1 MISILILKR
10 KTKTKVKEENLPIR
24 SGSFDTCPIIESDSV
39 IKKRLS
45 DIDCFAL
52 RYAAMKL
59 VKENYEFEE
68 FNLDVFDSENAFQDE
83 ELYLGSF
90 EGIFITPEIKVRT
103 LFLTTDN
110 RICAQV
116 EIETEYEEPRYETV
130 LID

>member
-1 MISILILKR
+1 M
-10 KTKTKVKEENLPIR
+10 KVKEENLPIS
-24 SGSFDTCPIIESDSV
+24 SGMFDTCPIVESDSV

-59 VKENYEFEE
+59 VKDNWIFYVFEE
-68 FNLDVFDSENAFQDE
+68 SCFDFEKFDSENAFQDE
-83 ELYLGSF
+83 ELYLGNF
-90 EGIFITPEIKVRT
+90 EGIFITPEIKVHT

-110 RICAQV
+110 RICAKV
-116 EIETEYEEPRYETV
+116 EIETDDEEEPRYETV

>member
-1 MISILILKR
+1 MKL
-10 KTKTKVKEENLPIR
+10 KEENLPICWR
-24 SGSFDTCPIIESDSV
+24 MFDTCPIVESDSV

-59 VKENYEFEE
+59 LKQNYEFED
-68 FNLDVFDSENAFQDE
+68 FNLDEFDSENAFQDE

-90 EGIFITPEIKVRT
+90 EGVFITEEIKVRT

-116 EIETEYEEPRYETV
+116 EIETDEEELRYETV

>member
-1 MISILILKR
+1 M
-10 KTKTKVKEENLPIR
+10 KVKEENLPIR
-24 SGSFDTCPIIESDSV
+24 FGLVDTCPIVESDSV

-52 RYAAMKL
+52 RYVAMKL
-59 VKENYEFEE
+59 AKENFEFEE
-68 FNLDVFDSENAFQDE
+68 FNLDKFDSENAFQDE

-90 EGIFITPEIKVRT
+90 EEIFITPEINIRS

-116 EIETEYEEPRYETV
+116 EIGTEDEDLRDETV

>member
-1 MISILILKR
+1 M
-10 KTKTKVKEENLPIR
+10 KVKEENLPIR
-24 SGSFDTCPIIESDSV
+24 SGMFDACPIVESDSV

-52 RYAAMKL
+52 RYAAIELWRDNDCFGDEKSSM
-59 VKENYEFEE
+59 VG
-68 FNLDVFDSENAFQDE
+68 FDDSNAFQDE

-90 EGIFITPEIKVRT
+90 EGVFITPEIKVRT

-110 RICAQV
+110 RICAEV
-116 EIETEYEEPRYETV
+116 EIGTDDEEEPRYETV

>member
-1 MISILILKR
+1 MF
-10 KTKTKVKEENLPIR
+10 N
-24 SGSFDTCPIIESDSV
+24 TCPIVESDSV

-68 FNLDVFDSENAFQDE
+68 FNLDEFDSENSFQDE

-90 EGIFITPEIKVRT
+90 EGIFITPEINIRT

-110 RICAQV
+110 RICARV
-116 EIETEYEEPRYETV
+116 EIRMEDEEPRCETV

>member
-1 MISILILKR
+1 M
-10 KTKTKVKEENLPIR
+10 KVKEENLPIR
-24 SGSFDTCPIIESDSV
+24 SGTFDTCPIVESDSV

-59 VKENYEFEE
+59 AKDNGIFYVFEE
-68 FNLDVFDSENAFQDE
+68 SCFDFEKFDYENAFQDE

-90 EGIFITPEIKVRT
+90 EGIFITPEIKLRT

-110 RICAQV
+110 RICANV
-116 EIETEYEEPRYETV
+116 EIGTEDEEEPRYETV

>member
-1 MISILILKR
+1 MM
-10 KTKTKVKEENLPIR
+10 KVREENLPIR
-24 SGSFDTCPIIESDSV
+24 SGMFDTCPIVESDSIV
-39 IKKRLS
+39 KKRLS

-59 VKENYEFEE
+59 AKDNGIFDVFEE
-68 FNLDVFDSENAFQDE
+68 SCFDFEKFDSENAFQDE
-83 ELYLGSF
+83 ELYLGNF
-90 EGIFITPEIKVRT
+90 EGIFITEEIKVLT

-116 EIETEYEEPRYETV
+116 EIETDDEEEPRYETV

>member
-1 MISILILKR
+1 M
-10 KTKTKVKEENLPIR
+10 KVKEENLPIR
-24 SGSFDTCPIIESDSV
+24 SWIFSTCPIVESDSV

-45 DIDCFAL
+45 NIDRFAL

-68 FNLDVFDSENAFQDE
+68 FNIDEFDYENVFQDE

-116 EIETEYEEPRYETV
+116 EIGTEDEELRYETV

>member
-1 MISILILKR
+1 M
-10 KTKTKVKEENLPIR
+10 KVKEENLPIH
-24 SGSFDTCPIIESDSV
+24 SGMFDSCPIVESDSV

-45 DIDCFAL
+45 DIDCFAM
-52 RYAAMKL
+52 RYAATKL
-59 VKENYEFEE
+59 AKENYEFEE
-68 FNLDVFDSENAFQDE
+68 FNLDVLDSENAFQDE

-110 RICAQV
+110 RICARV
-116 EIETEYEEPRYETV
+116 EIETEDEEPRYETV

>member
-1 MISILILKR
+1 MKL
-10 KTKTKVKEENLPIR
+10 KEENLPIR
-24 SGSFDTCPIIESDSV
+24 SGMFDTCPIVESDSI

-45 DIDCFAL
+45 DIECFAL

-59 VKENYEFEE
+59 VKENTDFDE
-68 FNLDVFDSENAFQDE
+68 FNLDDFDSENAFQNE

-110 RICAQV
+110 RICAEV
-116 EIETEYEEPRYETV
+116 EIETDDEEEPRYETV

>member
-1 MISILILKR
+1 M
-10 KTKTKVKEENLPIR
+10 KVKEENLPIR
-24 SGSFDTCPIIESDSV
+24 SGMFDTCPIVESDSV

-59 VKENYEFEE
+59 VKDNWIFYVFEE
-68 FNLDVFDSENAFQDE
+68 SCFDFEKFDSENAFQDE
-83 ELYLGSF
+83 ELYLGNF
-90 EGIFITPEIKVRT
+90 EGIFITPEIKVHT

-110 RICAQV
+110 RICAKV
-116 EIETEYEEPRYETV
+116 EIGTDDEEEPRYETV

>member
-1 MISILILKR
+1 MKL
-10 KTKTKVKEENLPIR
+10 KEENLPIR
-24 SGSFDTCPIIESDSV
+24 SGTFDTCPIVESDSV

-59 VKENYEFEE
+59 AKDNGIFEVFEE
-68 FNLDVFDSENAFQDE
+68 SCFDFEKFDSENAFQDE

-116 EIETEYEEPRYETV
+116 EIGTEDEEELRYETV

>member
-1 MISILILKR
+1 M
-10 KTKTKVKEENLPIR
+10 KVKEENLPIR
-24 SGSFDTCPIIESDSV
+24 SGTFNTCPIVESDSV

-59 VKENYEFEE
+59 AKENLYPDFE
-68 FNLDVFDSENAFQDE
+68 FNLDDFDYENAFQDE

-90 EGIFITPEIKVRT
+90 EGVFITPEINIRT

-110 RICAQV
+110 RICARV
-116 EIETEYEEPRYETV
+116 EIETDYEEPRYEKV

>member
-1 MISILILKR
+1 M
-10 KTKTKVKEENLPIR
+10 KVKEENLPIR
-24 SGSFDTCPIIESDSV
+24 SGMFDACPIVESDSV

-52 RYAAMKL
+52 RYAAMEL
-59 VKENYEFEE
+59 AKENFEFEE
-68 FNLDVFDSENAFQDE
+68 FNLDEFDSENAFQDE

-110 RICAQV
+110 RICARV
-116 EIETEYEEPRYETV
+116 EIRTEDKDLRDETV

>member
-1 MISILILKR
+1 M
-10 KTKTKVKEENLPIR
+10 KVKEENLPIR
-24 SGSFDTCPIIESDSV
+24 SGMFDTCPIIESDSV

-59 VKENYEFEE
+59 AKDNGIFEFFEE
-68 FNLDVFDSENAFQDE
+68 SCFDFEKFDSENAFQDE
-83 ELYLGSF
+83 ELYLGNF
-90 EGIFITPEIKVRT
+90 EGIFITPEISIRT

-116 EIETEYEEPRYETV
+116 EIETDDEEEPRYETV

>member
-1 MISILILKR
+1 M
-10 KTKTKVKEENLPIR
+10 KVKEENLPIS
-24 SGSFDTCPIIESDSV
+24 SGMFDTCPIVESDSV

-59 VKENYEFEE
+59 VKQNFEFED
-68 FNLDVFDSENAFQDE
+68 FNLDEFDSENAFQDE

-110 RICAQV
+110 RICAKV
-116 EIETEYEEPRYETV
+116 EIGTDDEEEPRYETV

>member
-1 MISILILKR
+1 MRL
-10 KTKTKVKEENLPIR
+10 KEENLPIH
-24 SGSFDTCPIIESDSV
+24 SGMFDTCPIVESDSV

-59 VKENYEFEE
+59 AKENIDPEFE
-68 FNLDVFDSENAFQDE
+68 FNLDEFNSENAFHNE
-83 ELYLGSF
+83 ELYLGNF
-90 EGIFITPEIKVRT
+90 EGIFITPEINIRT

-116 EIETEYEEPRYETV
+116 EIETEDEEEPRYETV

>member
-1 MISILILKR
+1 MKL
-10 KTKTKVKEENLPIR
+10 KEEYPPIR
-24 SGSFDTCPIIESDSV
+24 SGIFSTCPIVESDSV

-59 VKENYEFEE
+59 VKENYEFED
-68 FNLDVFDSENAFQDE
+68 FNLDEFDSENAFQDE

-90 EGIFITPEIKVRT
+90 DGIFITPEIKVHT

-110 RICAQV
+110 RICAKV
-116 EIETEYEEPRYETV
+116 EIGTDDEEELRYETV

>member
-1 MISILILKR
+1 M
-10 KTKTKVKEENLPIR
+10 KVKEENLPIR
-24 SGSFDTCPIIESDSV
+24 SGMFDTCPIVESDSV

-59 VKENYEFEE
+59 AKDNGIFDVFEE
-68 FNLDVFDSENAFQDE
+68 SCFDFEKFDSENAFQDE
-83 ELYLGSF
+83 ELYLGNF
-90 EGIFITPEIKVRT
+90 EGIFVTEEIKVRT

-116 EIETEYEEPRYETV
+116 EIETDYEEEPRYETV

>member
-1 MISILILKR
+1 M
-10 KTKTKVKEENLPIR
+10 KVKEENLPIR
-24 SGSFDTCPIIESDSV
+24 SGTFDTCPIIESDSV

-59 VKENYEFEE
+59 AKDNGIFEVFEE
-68 FNLDVFDSENAFQDE
+68 SCFDFEKFDYENAFQDE

-90 EGIFITPEIKVRT
+90 EGVFITPEIKVHT

-110 RICAQV
+110 RICAKV
-116 EIETEYEEPRYETV
+116 EIGTDEEEPRYETV

>member
-1 MISILILKR
+1 M
-10 KTKTKVKEENLPIR
+10 KVKEENLPIR
-24 SGSFDTCPIIESDSV
+24 SGMFNTCPIVESDSV

-45 DIDCFAL
+45 DIECFAL

-59 VKENYEFEE
+59 AKENIDPEFE
-68 FNLDVFDSENAFQDE
+68 FNLDEFNSENAFQDE

-90 EGIFITPEIKVRT
+90 EGIFITEEIKVRT

-116 EIETEYEEPRYETV
+116 EIETDDEEPRYETV

>member
-1 MISILILKR
+1 M
-10 KTKTKVKEENLPIR
+10 KVKEENLPIS
-24 SGSFDTCPIIESDSV
+24 SGMFDTCPIVESDSV

-59 VKENYEFEE
+59 VKDNGIFDVFEE
-68 FNLDVFDSENAFQDE
+68 SCFDFEKFDSENSLQHE

-90 EGIFITPEIKVRT
+90 EGVFITPEIKVRT

-110 RICAQV
+110 RICAKV
-116 EIETEYEEPRYETV
+116 EIGTEDEEEPRYETV

>member
-1 MISILILKR
+1 M
-10 KTKTKVKEENLPIR
+10 KVKEENLPIR
-24 SGSFDTCPIIESDSV
+24 SGMFDTCPIVESDSV

-59 VKENYEFEE
+59 VKDNGIFEVFEE
-68 FNLDVFDSENAFQDE
+68 SCFDFEKLDYENAFQDE
-83 ELYLGSF
+83 ELYLGNF
-90 EGIFITPEIKVRT
+90 EGIFITPEINVRT

-110 RICAQV
+110 RICARV
-116 EIETEYEEPRYETV
+116 KIRTEDEDLRDETV

>member
-1 MISILILKR
+1 M
-10 KTKTKVKEENLPIR
+10 KVKEENLPIR
-24 SGSFDTCPIIESDSV
+24 SGMFDTCPIVESDSV

-45 DIDCFAL
+45 DIECFAL
-52 RYAAMKL
+52 RYAAMEL

-68 FNLDVFDSENAFQDE
+68 FNLDDFNSENAFQDE
-83 ELYLGSF
+83 ELYLGGF

-110 RICAQV
+110 RICARV
-116 EIETEYEEPRYETV
+116 EIRTEDEDLRDETV

>member
-1 MISILILKR
+1 M
-10 KTKTKVKEENLPIR
+10 KVKEENLPIR
-24 SGSFDTCPIIESDSV
+24 SGVFDTCPIVESDSV

-45 DIDCFAL
+45 DIECFSL

-59 VKENYEFEE
+59 VKENFEFEE
-68 FNLDVFDSENAFQDE
+68 FNIEEFDSENAFQDE

-90 EGIFITPEIKVRT
+90 EGVFITPEINIRT

-110 RICAQV
+110 RICARV
-116 EIETEYEEPRYETV
+116 EIRTEDKDLRDETI

>member
-1 MISILILKR
+1 MKL
-10 KTKTKVKEENLPIR
+10 KEEYLPIR
-24 SGSFDTCPIIESDSV
+24 SGMFSTCPIVESDSV

-45 DIDCFAL
+45 DIDRFAL
-52 RYAAMKL
+52 RYVAMKL
-59 VKENYEFEE
+59 AKDNGIFEVFEE
-68 FNLDVFDSENAFQDE
+68 SCFDFEKFDSENSFQDE

-116 EIETEYEEPRYETV
+116 EIGTDDEEEPRYETV